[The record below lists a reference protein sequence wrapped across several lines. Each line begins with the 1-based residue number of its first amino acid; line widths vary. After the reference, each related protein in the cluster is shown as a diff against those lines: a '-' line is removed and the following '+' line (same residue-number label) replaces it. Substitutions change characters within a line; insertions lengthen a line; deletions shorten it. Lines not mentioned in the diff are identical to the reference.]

1 MTQKGRV
8 VRKMFGEI
16 AENYDLMNRLMTFGQ
31 DQVWRK
37 GVVRMANPSRDGF
50 LLDVGTGTGRI
61 GQEVLK
67 SHPGVTVVGSD
78 FSLEMMQV
86 GKRRDSREDMC
97 WCAGDALSLPFKD
110 GSFDVVT
117 SGYLIR
123 NTGNAVRTF
132 SEQVRVLKPGGRVV
146 CLDTSP
152 PPFTPLRPL
161 ILFFLNHVIPF
172 LGEIVS
178 RNRSAYTYLPES
190 TKAFIAPDPL
200 ARMMRKAGLVNI
212 MYRKYMLGTIAV
224 HVGIKPRTP

>member
-1 MTQKGRV
+1 MMQKGRV

-16 AENYDLMNRLMTFGQ
+16 AENYDLMNCLMTFGQ

-37 GVVRMANPSRDGF
+37 CVAKMANPPRDGF
-50 LLDVGTGTGRI
+50 LLDAGTGTGRI

-67 SHPGVTVVGSD
+67 SYPGVTVVGSD
-78 FSLEMMQV
+78 FSIEMMQV
-86 GKRRDSREDMC
+86 GKRRDGKEGMC

-123 NTGNAVRTF
+123 NTGDAVLTF
-132 SEQVRVLKPGGRVV
+132 SEQVRVLRPGGRVV

-161 ILFFLNHVIPF
+161 ILFFMNHVIPF
-172 LGEIVS
+172 LGEIIS

-190 TKAFIAPDPL
+190 TKAFIAPDQL
-200 ARMMRKAGLVNI
+200 AHMMRQAGLVNI

>member
-37 GVVRMANPSRDGF
+37 CVVRMANPCRDGF
-50 LLDVGTGTGRI
+50 LLDAGTGTGRI

-67 SHPGVTVVGSD
+67 SHPGVTVVASD
-78 FSLEMMQV
+78 FSLEMMRV
-86 GKRRDSREDMC
+86 GKRRDSRENMC

-123 NTGNAVRTF
+123 NTGDAVLTF
-132 SEQVRVLKPGGRVV
+132 SEQARVLKPGGRIV

-152 PPFTPLRPL
+152 PPFTLLRPL

-172 LGEIVS
+172 LGEIIS

-190 TKAFIAPDPL
+190 TKAFIAPDQL
-200 ARMMRKAGLVNI
+200 AHMMRQAGLVNI
-212 MYRKYMLGTIAV
+212 MYRRYMLGTIAV
-224 HVGIKPRTP
+224 HVGIKPRTS